1 MAKSVTAVK
10 NILKT
15 EEGVLEK
22 LQAAIKFIAH
32 KETKV
37 ILREVVKN
45 KKIEIRCYKQ
55 ILKAAEKCPAVKK
68 TATAKRGSCKTTTK
82 RGACKSRSTAAKKT
96 VKKTAKKTEVKE
108 TEEKPKKAT
117 KKTEEEA

>member
-15 EEGVLEK
+15 EEKVLEK

-37 ILREVVKN
+37 VLREVVRN
-45 KKIEIRCYKQ
+45 KKVEIRCYKQ
-55 ILKAAEKCPAVKK
+55 IIKASEKCPAVKK
-68 TATAKRGSCKTTTK
+68 AAPTKRGACKTTTK
-82 RGACKSRSTAAKKT
+82 RGACKSSRSAKKPAAKKT
-96 VKKTAKKTEVKE
+96 VKKKK
-108 TEEKPKKAT
+108 
-117 KKTEEEA
+117 

>member
-15 EEGVLEK
+15 EEKVLEK

-37 ILREVVKN
+37 VLREVVKN

-68 TATAKRGSCKTTTK
+68 TAPAKRGACKTTTK
-82 RGACKSRSTAAKKT
+82 RGACKSRSTA
-96 VKKTAKKTEVKE
+96 
-108 TEEKPKKAT
+108 KKAT
-117 KKTEEEA
+117 PKKKTTTKKK